1 MPEGMNVEIAHKLS
15 EHDASRARHERWHEI
30 LEIVEVT
37 VLAIVAVATAW
48 SGWQAAKWDG
58 HQSLRY
64 GESSRLRF
72 EADAASTRGGQELV
86 ADSAGFTAWLEA
98 ESAGDAKLMD
108 EIERRFTPDYKTAF
122 DAWLKTEPFTNDDAP
137 PGPAYMPGYVND
149 EMEEAA
155 HLNAEASHKFDEG
168 TEARETGEHY
178 VRNTVLFATV
188 LFLVAL
194 AQRQKA
200 RGARL
205 AANGIAVALLV
216 FTMISTVTLDRL

>member
-1 MPEGMNVEIAHKLS
+1 MNVEIAHRLS
-15 EHDASRARHERWHEI
+15 EHDDARARHERWHEI

-48 SGWQAAKWDG
+48 SGWQAAQWDG
-58 HQSLRY
+58 RQALRY

-98 ESAGDAKLMD
+98 EADDNEKLME
-108 EIERRFTPDYKTAF
+108 EIERRFTPDYKAAF
-122 DAWLKTEPFTNDDAP
+122 DAWLETEPFTNPEAP
-137 PGPAYMPGYVND
+137 PGPGYMPDYVNA
-149 EMEEAA
+149 EVAEATR
-155 HLNAEASHKFDEG
+155 LNDEASHKFDEG

-194 AQRQKA
+194 AQRQRA
-200 RGARL
+200 RGARM

>member
-1 MPEGMNVEIAHKLS
+1 MNVEIAHQLS
-15 EHDASRARHERWHEI
+15 EHERSRARHERWHEI
-30 LEIVEVT
+30 LEIVEVS

-48 SGWQAAKWDG
+48 SGWQAAQWDG
-58 HQSLRY
+58 RQALRY

-72 EADAASTRGGQELV
+72 EADAAATRGGQELV
-86 ADSAGFTAWLEA
+86 ADSAAFTAWLEA
-98 ESAGDAKLMD
+98 ESDDDTTLME
-108 EIERRFTPDYKTAF
+108 EIERRFTPDYRDAF
-122 DAWLKTEPFTNDDAP
+122 DAWLETDPFTNEQAP
-137 PGPAYMPGYVND
+137 PGPAYMPGYVNAEID
-149 EMEEAA
+149 EAA
-155 HLNAEASHKFDEG
+155 QLNAEASHTFDEG

-200 RGARL
+200 RSARL
-205 AANGIAVALLV
+205 AANGIAVGLLV

>member
-1 MPEGMNVEIAHKLS
+1 MNVEIAHKLA
-15 EHDASRARHERWHEI
+15 EHEASSARHERWHEI
-30 LEIVEVT
+30 LEIIEVT

-58 HQSLRY
+58 RQSLLY

-72 EADAASTRGGQELV
+72 ESDAASTRGGQELV

-98 ESAGDAKLMD
+98 ESEGNETLMK
-108 EIERRFTPDYKTAF
+108 EIERRFTPDYKEAF
-122 DAWLKTEPFTNDDAP
+122 EAWLETDPFTDPDAP
-137 PGPAYMPGYVND
+137 PGPAYMPGYANA
-149 EMEEAA
+149 EIGEATR
-155 HLNAEASHKFDEG
+155 LNEEASHKFDEG
-168 TEARETGEHY
+168 TEARETGENY

-200 RGARL
+200 RGARI

-216 FTMISTVTLDRL
+216 FTMISTVNLDRL